1 MSKPNTKAKAKGTP
15 GRKVPKEKRARAAA
29 AVLVDGMSLRQAAD
43 VADTSTSTV
52 KRAVEEVQSDE
63 DLARYVTEYR
73 ARMVPTWVGLVE
85 KATEQVRDTLK
96 EAGPR
101 DAAIVAKTFAELS
114 QRAVG
119 EPDQIHRHE
128 IGPDLSRLSDA
139 DLEKLEGILAGAE
152 ADPDAG

>member
-1 MSKPNTKAKAKGTP
+1 
-15 GRKVPKEKRARAAA
+15 
-29 AVLVDGMSLRQAAD
+29 MSLRQAAD

-52 KRAVEEVQSDE
+52 KRAVEEVETDG

-73 ARMVPTWVGLVE
+73 ARMVPKWVGIVE
-85 KATEQVRDTLK
+85 KATQQVTDTLD

-119 EPDQIHRHE
+119 EPDQVLRHE
-128 IGPDLSRLSDA
+128 IGPDLSGVPDE
-139 DLEKLEGILAGAE
+139 DLAEMEAILARAK
-152 ADPDAG
+152 AAPDAG